1 MRSPRRFPLSWPLTL
16 LLALITMAA
25 PAGCIFR
32 GVTVSP
38 ITNRDT
44 ATVQTPVKAHLLDG
58 ETVVFEHGVR
68 VAHDTAFGRGLRYEL
83 AVPAVAGGDSVAAIP
98 LDSVAAM
105 ESFVGHT
112 NEGKS
117 VVVSTLATV
126 GAVGAAGLL
135 AVALFGSC
143 PTIYS
148 DSAGTAALEA
158 EGFSYSISPLL
169 ERRDLHRLRAQPDAG
184 GMLSLEVRNE
194 ALETHYINQLE
205 LLGVTHSRS
214 EYVLPDAANRPLV
227 VRDIIPVAHASDRA
241 GNDVTATLSSGD
253 TVAFH
258 SDPGTVSNVTA
269 ADLDDWIDIDIPV
282 PANRDSVA
290 LLFDMRNSL
299 LNTVL
304 FYDEMLRPQGARAV
318 DFEAHDLNDISRMME
333 IGRWYGSRMGM
344 HIAVRTR
351 SGWKAVAYIPDSGPI
366 AWQQIAAVIP
376 VIQGDTL
383 HVRLSFV
390 ADQWRIRTVRV
401 ATAYR
406 HPHAARLPIASVIT
420 ARSVA
425 DSVALSGV
433 RTLDGHYLATSPGQ
447 RFTVRFAT
455 GPAPHDSTRTFLL
468 ATEGYYTEWIRGSWI
483 RQAVGPRPF
492 VPSDSTLALAVHRW
506 TQVQPEFERRFATSR
521 IPVR

>member
-1 MRSPRRFPLSWPLTL
+1 
-16 LLALITMAA
+16 
-25 PAGCIFR
+25 
-32 GVTVSP
+32 
-38 ITNRDT
+38 
-44 ATVQTPVKAHLLDG
+44 
-58 ETVVFEHGVR
+58 
-68 VAHDTAFGRGLRYEL
+68 
-83 AVPAVAGGDSVAAIP
+83 
-98 LDSVAAM
+98 
-105 ESFVGHT
+105 
-112 NEGKS
+112 
-117 VVVSTLATV
+117 
-126 GAVGAAGLL
+126 
-135 AVALFGSC
+135 
-143 PTIYS
+143 
-148 DSAGTAALEA
+148 
-158 EGFSYSISPLL
+158 
-169 ERRDLHRLRAQPDAG
+169 
-184 GMLSLEVRNE
+184 
-194 ALETHYINQLE
+194 
-205 LLGVTHSRS
+205 GVTHSRS

-366 AWQQIAAVIP
+366 AWQQVAAVIP

-447 RFTVRFAT
+447 RFTVQFAT

-521 IPVR
+521 IPLR

>member
-1 MRSPRRFPLSWPLTL
+1 
-16 LLALITMAA
+16 
-25 PAGCIFR
+25 
-32 GVTVSP
+32 
-38 ITNRDT
+38 
-44 ATVQTPVKAHLLDG
+44 
-58 ETVVFEHGVR
+58 
-68 VAHDTAFGRGLRYEL
+68 
-83 AVPAVAGGDSVAAIP
+83 
-98 LDSVAAM
+98 
-105 ESFVGHT
+105 
-112 NEGKS
+112 
-117 VVVSTLATV
+117 
-126 GAVGAAGLL
+126 
-135 AVALFGSC
+135 
-143 PTIYS
+143 
-148 DSAGTAALEA
+148 
-158 EGFSYSISPLL
+158 
-169 ERRDLHRLRAQPDAG
+169 
-184 GMLSLEVRNE
+184 
-194 ALETHYINQLE
+194 
-205 LLGVTHSRS
+205 
-214 EYVLPDAANRPLV
+214 
-227 VRDIIPVAHASDRA
+227 
-241 GNDVTATLSSGD
+241 
-253 TVAFH
+253 
-258 SDPGTVSNVTA
+258 
-269 ADLDDWIDIDIPV
+269 
-282 PANRDSVA
+282 
-290 LLFDMRNSL
+290 
-299 LNTVL
+299 
-304 FYDEMLRPQGARAV
+304 
-318 DFEAHDLNDISRMME
+318 MME

-366 AWQQIAAVIP
+366 AWQQVAAVIP

-483 RQAVGPRPF
+483 RQAVRPRPF